1 MRIYYE
7 KLYTNKL
14 DNLEE
19 TDEFLKTN
27 NLSGMNHGEIEKF
40 EQNCY

>member
-19 TDEFLKTN
+19 TDEFLKTIYQEWIM
-27 NLSGMNHGEIEKF
+27 GT
-40 EQNCY
+40 